1 MVNNVFAQ
9 LGLVEVMKLTLMKL
23 ARVAVWRRDR
33 SLSIVIAPLDIDG
46 GRYVA

>member
-1 MVNNVFAQ
+1 
-9 LGLVEVMKLTLMKL
+9 MKLTLMKL

-33 SLSIVIAPLDIDG
+33 SLSIVIAPLDIER